1 MSQRD
6 PDESQRDSGPTRT
19 LVVRTTHDDAEA
31 IAASVRPD
39 NTDEMAT
46 TVEGRT
52 IETELTRETT
62 GGLHSTAD
70 DYVVNLH
77 VAAQC
82 ITDHDEHDNT

>member
-1 MSQRD
+1 MSQKEHPGRA
-6 PDESQRDSGPTRT
+6 RR
-19 LVVRTTHDDAEA
+19 LVVRTTHDDTEA
-31 IAASVRPD
+31 ISASVRPD

-46 TVEGRT
+46 DVDGQA
-52 IETELTRETT
+52 IETEITRETT

-82 ITDHDEHDNT
+82 TTDHDKPR

>member
-1 MSQRD
+1 MSQSD
-6 PDESQRDSGPTRT
+6 PDVTRT
-19 LVVRTTHDDAEA
+19 LVVRTTHDDPEA

-46 TVEGRT
+46 DLNGQE
-52 IETELTRETT
+52 IETEITRETT

-82 ITDHDEHDNT
+82 TTDHDTNTNI